1 MNLFR
6 VNKKRFF
13 AKTMELFSLCLLS
26 GWHSAVLFVPF
37 THRPHLKQDYESF
50 AEQWPRVV
58 IGRWQIRL
66 WEKESTSSFNFV
78 ALHIRT

>member
-1 MNLFR
+1 MIFLP
-6 VNKKRFF
+6 KQWSFF
-13 AKTMELFSLCLLS
+13 LSVSFWAGTVLSYLSHLL
-26 GWHSAVLFVPF
+26 